1 MGYLQKKENR
11 NAAQARNSFV
21 TRKAEQKLNALTDTF
36 KTAAEHHY
44 ADERRDT
51 LQRTLNFKD
60 FRYLDNLRFVYNW
73 ENRFLSVN
81 YNLQILSYIDVTEQF
96 EEVGPCKF
104 ELEFSKKRHQNDRF
118 ICKDWKSKRTEQ
130 MQAEYLERL
139 NNPLIIERVHKLDIL
154 GVTITHKPDWGY
166 FRVSV
171 ETMIG
176 SGAWIFIP
184 PIMQLITPT
193 NDECVR
199 FFELFELIGDALV
212 NNSLEEE
219 NVETD

>member
-139 NNPLIIERVHKLDIL
+139 NNPLIIERVH
-154 GVTITHKPDWGY
+154 
-166 FRVSV
+166 
-171 ETMIG
+171 
-176 SGAWIFIP
+176 
-184 PIMQLITPT
+184 
-193 NDECVR
+193 
-199 FFELFELIGDALV
+199 
-212 NNSLEEE
+212 
-219 NVETD
+219 

>member
-81 YNLQILSYIDVTEQF
+81 YNLQILSYIVT
-96 EEVGPCKF
+96 GSSAKTG
-104 ELEFSKKRHQNDRF
+104 KANAQNRCRQS
-118 ICKDWKSKRTEQ
+118 IW
-130 MQAEYLERL
+130 
-139 NNPLIIERVHKLDIL
+139 
-154 GVTITHKPDWGY
+154 
-166 FRVSV
+166 
-171 ETMIG
+171 
-176 SGAWIFIP
+176 SG
-184 PIMQLITPT
+184 
-193 NDECVR
+193 
-199 FFELFELIGDALV
+199 
-212 NNSLEEE
+212 
-219 NVETD
+219 

>member
-73 ENRFLSVN
+73 ENRFLSV
-81 YNLQILSYIDVTEQF
+81 
-96 EEVGPCKF
+96 
-104 ELEFSKKRHQNDRF
+104 
-118 ICKDWKSKRTEQ
+118 
-130 MQAEYLERL
+130 
-139 NNPLIIERVHKLDIL
+139 
-154 GVTITHKPDWGY
+154 
-166 FRVSV
+166 SV
-171 ETMIG
+171 INRD
-176 SGAWIFIP
+176 SGMA
-184 PIMQLITPT
+184 
-193 NDECVR
+193 
-199 FFELFELIGDALV
+199 DAYSTAV
-212 NNSLEEE
+212 FNMDLEEGRAF
-219 NVETD
+219 VEKTDDLEALWILPDGTHVESSGWAAYRKK